1 MIKKLVKN
9 YIEWKGENQEYWG
22 KKINEENYKNY
33 ELELNNFIKSKKE
46 DIIKKLKFMKLS
58 EQDVQDNFMF
68 YNKNLEKFIKVNDII
83 NNIKESNFNDL
94 SPKEVLKKIVS
105 ENELKDEEKNEINIE
120 YAIPSKWE
128 DF

>member
-1 MIKKLVKN
+1 MERRKSRIL
-9 YIEWKGENQEYWG
+9 G

-58 EQDVQDNFMF
+58 EQDVQDNFRF

-83 NNIKESNFNDL
+83 NNIKESNLNDL

-120 YAIPSKWE
+120 
-128 DF
+128 

>member
-9 YIEWKGENQEYWG
+9 FIEWKGESQEYWE

-58 EQDVQDNFMF
+58 EQDVQDNFRF
-68 YNKNLEKFIKVNDII
+68 YNKNW
-83 NNIKESNFNDL
+83 
-94 SPKEVLKKIVS
+94 
-105 ENELKDEEKNEINIE
+105 EN
-120 YAIPSKWE
+120 
-128 DF
+128 